1 MSLANTAS
9 ALLAKNG
16 EAVTITFAPSTPAY
30 DPITGAAQTPST
42 STTVTGNG
50 YPSGYNKGEI
60 DGEVIKAGDIKL
72 ILEKVT
78 QRPSVSSTATID
90 SKTYRI
96 QDVKVIRK
104 AGADIIYICH
114 LRAN

>member
-1 MSLANTAS
+1 MSLELTAS
-9 ALLAKNG
+9 KLLASNG
-16 EAVTITFAPSTPAY
+16 EAVTLTFPPTTPAF
-30 DPITGAAQTPST
+30 DPITGAAQAPSA

-50 YPSGYNKGEI
+50 YPSGYKKTEI

-78 QRPSVSSTATID
+78 QRPEVSATATVD
-90 SKTYRI
+90 GKTYRI
-96 QDVKVIRK
+96 QDVQLVRK
-104 AGADIIYICH
+104 SGADIIYICQ

>member
-9 ALLAKNG
+9 KLLASNG
-16 EAVTITFAPSTPAY
+16 EAVTLTFPPSTPAF
-30 DPITGAAQTPST
+30 DPITGAAQTPSA
-42 STTVTGNG
+42 SATVTGNG
-50 YPSGYNKGEI
+50 YPSGYKKTEI

-78 QRPSVSSTATID
+78 QRPEVGATAMVD
-90 SKTYRI
+90 AKTYRI
-96 QDVKVIRK
+96 QDVQLVRK
-104 AGADIIYICH
+104 AGADIIYICQ